1 MRGRVASF
9 IYFPATLQALY
20 CFITTHFLKMWIEKK
35 GQMLRA
41 SNRTPYR
48 AWGKA
53 WESGMPPSCPGSS
66 SPVPQGFSFSSGP
79 FLAHSFS
86 LYLGNMNSGT
96 GRQEYGEKFL
106 ALTVWLGLCRAQSR
120 DQMQKKAKLPMPDF
134 PPTFTGPALLYHTGK
149 NSHQHA
155 SVTSH
160 RVCTWINTE
169 HVFTGPDSSSYCKN
183 SIYKLYNSAKE
194 IHF

>member
-1 MRGRVASF
+1 MRGIVASF

-66 SPVPQGFSFSSGP
+66 SPVPQGLSFSSGP

-86 LYLGNMNSGT
+86 LYLW
-96 GRQEYGEKFL
+96 EYEFG
-106 ALTVWLGLCRAQSR
+106 SR
-120 DQMQKKAKLPMPDF
+120 EAGIWWKIP
-134 PPTFTGPALLYHTGK
+134 
-149 NSHQHA
+149 
-155 SVTSH
+155 
-160 RVCTWINTE
+160 
-169 HVFTGPDSSSYCKN
+169 GPDSMVGSVQSTEQGPD
-183 SIYKLYNSAKE
+183 AKE
-194 IHF
+194 SKIANARLSSHIHWPCPSVSHWKKFTSTCFSY